1 MFIYT
6 TQIFEENVENFMVY
20 GSYAAILLRFS
31 KKSFS
36 NSTAR
41 FCRFVDNEYHGLNT
55 NQFLHYSTQSCC
67 RSTTRLLLKKSLNCG
82 KRRHFNSF
90 LPESIS
96 TRYRPIVPG

>member
-41 FCRFVDNEYHGLNT
+41 FCRFVDNEYYGLNT

-67 RSTTRLLLKKSLNCG
+67 RSTEKDVISTVFYLRVFQPVTDRSYPG
-82 KRRHFNSF
+82 KRHA
-90 LPESIS
+90 LI
-96 TRYRPIVPG
+96 